1 MSSEEE
7 LPLGTISWWLC
18 GDRSDQESESDES
31 LFFFFFGNETLEMNE
46 RRLFRVIYGNI
57 FKIYLNYLYFI
68 IIYL

>member
-7 LPLGTISWWLC
+7 LPLGTVSWWLC